1 MILSNDLT
9 RGSLFPKMMKFAIP
23 YLGACF
29 LQTFY
34 GMADLFITGQYNGAA
49 PVTGVSIGSQVMH
62 MMIVIIAGL
71 TLGCAVSIAGAL
83 GAWDEKKAFHFIG
96 SAAVLFLPF
105 AFLLM
110 ALLFILMP
118 FILSALQTPLEA
130 WDDTRAY
137 LSICFAGIPFIVL
150 YNMVSGFFRG
160 MGNTR
165 TPMVIVALAGIM
177 NIGLDFLLIGSY
189 HMGAAGAAWGTFAS
203 EGVSVVL
210 ILLCLWKKLSPLSL
224 RSADFSPHRPEISQI
239 LTIGV
244 PISCQDGLIQISFLV
259 ITAIA
264 DTRGVEAAAAVGIV
278 EKIISFLFLVPS
290 AMMST
295 VSATTAQNM
304 GAGKPGRGKQALG
317 YGISVCIAFGLF
329 CIALVE
335 WKAADIVALFVPGEE
350 TVIAMGADYFHSY
363 VIDCAIAGVHFCF
376 SGYFTACRKSY
387 FSFLHNVISIFT
399 VRIPGTYAA
408 ALLFPT
414 TLFPMGLAAPLG
426 SLLSVMICLYLYHR
440 YFSKRVEN

>member
-71 TLGCAVSIAGAL
+71 TLGCAVSIAGNL
-83 GAWDEKKAFHFIG
+83 GARDEKNAFHFMG

-118 FILSALQTPLEA
+118 FILSALQTPQEA

-165 TPMVIVALAGIM
+165 TPMVIVALAGIIKYRPRFPPHRLIPHGRRRRCLGHLCQRRG
-177 NIGLDFLLIGSY
+177 IGGSY
-189 HMGAAGAAWGTFAS
+189 
-203 EGVSVVL
+203 
-210 ILLCLWKKLSPLSL
+210 SPL
-224 RSADFSPHRPEISQI
+224 P
-239 LTIGV
+239 V
-244 PISCQDGLIQISFLV
+244 
-259 ITAIA
+259 
-264 DTRGVEAAAAVGIV
+264 
-278 EKIISFLFLVPS
+278 
-290 AMMST
+290 
-295 VSATTAQNM
+295 
-304 GAGKPGRGKQALG
+304 
-317 YGISVCIAFGLF
+317 
-329 CIALVE
+329 
-335 WKAADIVALFVPGEE
+335 EE
-350 TVIAMGADYFHSY
+350 TVPS
-363 VIDCAIAGVHFCF
+363 
-376 SGYFTACRKSY
+376 
-387 FSFLHNVISIFT
+387 L
-399 VRIPGTYAA
+399 P
-408 ALLFPT
+408 
-414 TLFPMGLAAPLG
+414 PL
-426 SLLSVMICLYLYHR
+426 R
-440 YFSKRVEN
+440 